1 MPDRAR
7 AFGAGRTWFAL
18 RADDPEQV
26 VQALRLRTVL
36 PANWRAG
43 LDEVA
48 EQGVFVT
55 PPVDGW
61 VFAVGRDVAVRTAD
75 PTEIEPLV
83 ALLSERFGEAF
94 WFATDDDREVHG
106 WARGERGVLTRGY
119 AFAEEHGHIFW
130 HGDVTEHEHAL
141 GCFVDDPRDRSDDE
155 IKWWPDRATVCALA
169 GRWAVDPSRI
179 DAGMQPAG
187 TGFVGRL

>member
-7 AFGAGRTWFAL
+7 PFAAGRTWL
-18 RADDPEQV
+18 MVRADDPEHV

-48 EQGVFVT
+48 QQGVFVT

-61 VFAVGRDVAVRTAD
+61 VFAVGRDLAVRTAD
-75 PTEIEPLV
+75 PTAIEPLI
-83 ALLSERFGEAF
+83 ATLSDQFGEAF
-94 WFATDDDREVHG
+94 WFATDDERDTHG
-106 WARGERGVLTRGY
+106 WARGDRGQLTRGY

-130 HGDVTEHEHAL
+130 HGDITDPEHEL

-155 IKWWPDRATVCALA
+155 IKWWPDRDVVCALA
-169 GRWAVDPSRI
+169 ARWAMDPAKI
-179 DAGMQPAG
+179 DAAGRPASA
-187 TGFVGRL
+187 GFVGRL

>member
-7 AFGAGRTWFAL
+7 PFAAGRCWAMV

-43 LDEVA
+43 LDEVV

-61 VFAVGRDVAVRTAD
+61 VYAVGRDLATRTAD
-75 PTEIEPLV
+75 PAAIEPLLA
-83 ALLSERFGEAF
+83 ALSDRFGEAF
-94 WFATDDDREVHG
+94 WFVTDDERDVYG
-106 WARGERGVLTRGY
+106 WARGARGQLTRGY
-119 AFAEEHGHIFW
+119 VFAEEHGHIFW

-155 IKWWPDRATVCALA
+155 IKWWPDHAVVCGIAAGWARNPANLDAT
-169 GRWAVDPSRI
+169 G
-179 DAGMQPAG
+179 QPAG
-187 TGFVGRL
+187 AGFVGRM